1 MSYKIV
7 EYIETPN
14 KLNLFNFDSN
24 NSFYFIPENIN
35 EELES
40 TKYIYPESTTDI
52 RKMLKSENI
61 TIEYLTSDKPLLRS
75 RKSSDWFGPTL
86 LITYSLL
93 SQNSTLIGISLNLI
107 SSYLYDYFKGSTES
121 KQVKFEIILE
131 SKKKKEFKKI
141 KYEGSIEGIK
151 ELESVIK
158 GLKK

>member
-151 ELESVIK
+151 ELDSVIK

>member
-151 ELESVIK
+151 ELDSVIK
-158 GLKK
+158 G